1 MTTPRRQC
9 TAKAKGTG
17 KRCRQRPIRGGTV
30 CHKHGGSAPQV
41 KAAAARRLAV
51 LVDPAISVLEK
62 TLRAVNEHPAQAL
75 AAAKDVLDRTGHKSP
90 DELDIISTS
99 ATIDL
104 DAVEGMSTEELE
116 TLVPLLRKVLGHT
129 TDGTRR

>member
-1 MTTPRRQC
+1 MC
-9 TAKAKGTG
+9 Y
-17 KRCRQRPIRGGTV
+17 
-30 CHKHGGSAPQV
+30 KHGGSAPQV
-41 KAAAARRLAV
+41 RAAAERRLAV
-51 LVDPAISVLEK
+51 LVDPAISVLENI
-62 TLRAVNEHPAQAL
+62 LRAVNEHPAQAL
-75 AAAKDVLDRTGHKSP
+75 VAAKDVLDRTGYKGA

-129 TDGTRR
+129 TDGTRQ